1 VNACELG
8 GKGGGSGAKR
18 NVSTVSAEPKDKEE
32 GGSSTAATTKAG
44 VGRTRP
50 ATAPAKRKLP
60 GDAEP
65 QKRGSRAKM

>member
-8 GKGGGSGAKR
+8 GKGAGSGAKR
-18 NVSTVSAEPKDKEE
+18 NVSTVAEPNKEE
-32 GGSSTAATTKAG
+32 GAGAAAPKAAA
-44 VGRTRP
+44 GRTRP

-65 QKRGSRAKM
+65 QKRGSRAKI